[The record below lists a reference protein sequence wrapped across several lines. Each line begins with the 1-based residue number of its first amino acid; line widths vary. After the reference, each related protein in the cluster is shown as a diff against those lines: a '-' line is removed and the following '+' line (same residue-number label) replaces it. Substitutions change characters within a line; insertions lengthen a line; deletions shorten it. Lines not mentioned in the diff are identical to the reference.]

1 MNKESKI
8 FIAGHKGLVGST
20 FFNKLKQDGYTNI
33 IVKTSDELD
42 LKNQQAVAAF
52 FSVEKP
58 EYVILAAAKV
68 AVDQE
73 NDRLKA
79 SYLYENLMIQSNI
92 IHYAYIENVKKLLF
106 LASSCIYPKLASQPL
121 KEESLLS
128 GSLEPSNE
136 AHAIAKIAGIKMCQ
150 SYREQYGCNFISV
163 LPTNLYG
170 ANDNFNLE
178 SCHVIPALM
187 KKFHHAKQN
196 GDQSVTIWGTG
207 KAKREFLHVEDLVS
221 ACVFL
226 MKNYHEKS
234 IINVGS
240 GSEITIAELAEQ
252 MKKVISFEGE
262 IEWDHSKKDGV
273 MRKLL
278 DNSKLNELGW
288 KHSIRL
294 EEGLQKVYA
303 SAQHFL

>member
-8 FIAGHKGLVGST
+8 FIAGHKGLVGSA

-58 EYVILAAAKV
+58 EYVILAAAKI

-92 IHYAYIENVKKLLF
+92 IHYAYVENVKKLLF

-136 AHAIAKIAGIKMCQ
+136 AYAIAKIAGIKMCQ
-150 SYREQYGCNFISV
+150 SYSEQYGCNFISV

-196 GDQSVTIWGTG
+196 EDQSVIVWGTG
-207 KAKREFLHVEDLVS
+207 KAKREFLHVEDLVN
-221 ACVFL
+221 ACIFL
-226 MKNYHEKS
+226 IENYHEKS
-234 IINVGS
+234 IINIGS

-252 MKKVISFEGE
+252 MKKITSFEGE
-262 IEWDHSKKDGV
+262 IKWNDSKKDGV
-273 MRKLL
+273 LRKML

-288 KHSIRL
+288 KHSISL
-294 EEGLQKVYA
+294 EQGLQKVYA
-303 SAQHFL
+303 TAQHFL